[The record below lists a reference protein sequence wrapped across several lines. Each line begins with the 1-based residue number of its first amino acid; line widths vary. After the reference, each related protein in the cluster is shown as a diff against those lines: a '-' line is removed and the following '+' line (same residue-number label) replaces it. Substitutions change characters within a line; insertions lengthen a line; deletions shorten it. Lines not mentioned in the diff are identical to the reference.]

1 MAARGQKIK
10 TQIMQKILDTF
21 EGSFIN
27 DKEIRICGEEDG
39 YPIQIKVTLTAAKE
53 NIDNPNEIGY
63 EPPQAADSADTV
75 EVSITSEEKKTVAQ
89 LLACLGL

>member
-1 MAARGQKIK
+1 MAAKGQKLK
-10 TQIMQKILDTF
+10 AQITQKILDTF
-21 EGSFIN
+21 DGSFIN

-53 NIDNPNEIGY
+53 NIDNPNEVIKM
-63 EPPQAADSADTV
+63 PQPTESANTI

-89 LLACLGL
+89 LLAGLGL

>member
-10 TQIMQKILDTF
+10 AQITQKILDTF

-53 NIDNPNEIGY
+53 NIDNPNKVIIM
-63 EPPQAADSADTV
+63 PQPTESANTL

-89 LLACLGL
+89 LLAGLGL

>member
-10 TQIMQKILDTF
+10 AQITQKILDTF

-39 YPIQIKVTLTAAKE
+39 YPIQIKVTLIAAKE
-53 NIDNPNEIGY
+53 NIENPNEIGY
-63 EPPQAADSADTV
+63 EPPQSTDSVNTV

-89 LLACLGL
+89 LLAGLGL

>member
-10 TQIMQKILDTF
+10 AQITQKILDTF

-39 YPIQIKVTLTAAKE
+39 YPVQIKVTLTAAKE
-53 NIDNPNEIGY
+53 NIDNPNEVIRM
-63 EPPQAADSADTV
+63 PQPTESANTV

-89 LLACLGL
+89 LLAGLGL

>member
-10 TQIMQKILDTF
+10 AQITQKILDTF
-21 EGSFIN
+21 DGSFIN

-39 YPIQIKVTLTAAKE
+39 YPVQIKVTLTAAKE
-53 NIDNPNEIGY
+53 NIDNPNEVIRM
-63 EPPQAADSADTV
+63 PQSADSANTI

-89 LLACLGL
+89 LLAGLGL

>member
-1 MAARGQKIK
+1 MAAKGQKLK
-10 TQIMQKILDTF
+10 AQITQKILDTF

-53 NIDNPNEIGY
+53 NIDNPNEVIKM
-63 EPPQAADSADTV
+63 PQPTESANTI

-89 LLACLGL
+89 LLAGLGL

>member
-1 MAARGQKIK
+1 MAVRGQKLK
-10 TQIMQKILDTF
+10 AQITQKILDTF

-39 YPIQIKVTLTAAKE
+39 YPVQIKVTLTAAKE
-53 NIDNPNEIGY
+53 NIDNPNEVIKM
-63 EPPQAADSADTV
+63 PQPTESENTV

-89 LLACLGL
+89 LLAGLGL

>member
-10 TQIMQKILDTF
+10 AQITQKILDTF

-63 EPPQAADSADTV
+63 EPPQPTESTNTV

-89 LLACLGL
+89 LLAGLGL

>member
-10 TQIMQKILDTF
+10 AQITQKILDTF
-21 EGSFIN
+21 DGSFIN

-39 YPIQIKVTLTAAKE
+39 YPVQIKVTLTAAKE
-53 NIDNPNEIGY
+53 NIDNPNEVIKM
-63 EPPQAADSADTV
+63 PQPMESANTV

-89 LLACLGL
+89 LLAGLGL

>member
-10 TQIMQKILDTF
+10 AQITQKILDTF

-53 NIDNPNEIGY
+53 NIDNPNEVIKI
-63 EPPQAADSADTV
+63 PQSTESANTV

-89 LLACLGL
+89 LLAGLGL

>member
-1 MAARGQKIK
+1 MAVRGQKLK
-10 TQIMQKILDTF
+10 AQITQKILDTF

-39 YPIQIKVTLTAAKE
+39 YPVQIKVTLTAAKE
-53 NIDNPNEIGY
+53 NIDNPNEVIRM
-63 EPPQAADSADTV
+63 PQSAESANTV

-89 LLACLGL
+89 LLAGLGL

>member
-1 MAARGQKIK
+1 MAVRGQKLK
-10 TQIMQKILDTF
+10 AQITQKILDTF

-39 YPIQIKVTLTAAKE
+39 YPVQIKVTLTAAKE
-53 NIDNPNEIGY
+53 NIDNPNEVIRM
-63 EPPQAADSADTV
+63 PQPTESANTV

-89 LLACLGL
+89 LLAGLGL

>member
-1 MAARGQKIK
+1 MAVRGQKLK
-10 TQIMQKILDTF
+10 AQITQKILDTF

-39 YPIQIKVTLTAAKE
+39 YPVQIKVTLTAAKE
-53 NIDNPNEIGY
+53 NIDNPNEVVKM
-63 EPPQAADSADTV
+63 PQPTESANTV

-89 LLACLGL
+89 LLAGLGL

>member
-1 MAARGQKIK
+1 MAVRGQKLK
-10 TQIMQKILDTF
+10 AQIMQKILNTF
-21 EGSFIN
+21 DGSFIN

-53 NIDNPNEIGY
+53 NIDNPNEVIRM
-63 EPPQAADSADTV
+63 PQPTESANTV

-89 LLACLGL
+89 LLAGLGL

>member
-1 MAARGQKIK
+1 MAAKGQKLK
-10 TQIMQKILDTF
+10 AQITQKILDTF
-21 EGSFIN
+21 DGSFIN

-53 NIDNPNEIGY
+53 NIDNPNEVIRM
-63 EPPQAADSADTV
+63 PQPTESENTV

-89 LLACLGL
+89 LLAGLGL

>member
-1 MAARGQKIK
+1 MAARGQKLK
-10 TQIMQKILDTF
+10 GQITQKILDTF
-21 EGSFIN
+21 DGSFIN

-53 NIDNPNEIGY
+53 NIDNPNEIVY
-63 EPPQAADSADTV
+63 EPPQSADSANTV

-89 LLACLGL
+89 LLAGLGL

>member
-1 MAARGQKIK
+1 MAAKGQKLK
-10 TQIMQKILDTF
+10 AQITQKILDTF

-39 YPIQIKVTLTAAKE
+39 YPVQIKVTLTAAKE
-53 NIDNPNEIGY
+53 NIDNPNEVIKM
-63 EPPQAADSADTV
+63 PQPTESANTV

-89 LLACLGL
+89 LLAGLGL

>member
-1 MAARGQKIK
+1 MAVRGQKLK
-10 TQIMQKILDTF
+10 AQITQKILDTF
-21 EGSFIN
+21 DGSFIN

-53 NIDNPNEIGY
+53 NIDNPNEVIRM
-63 EPPQAADSADTV
+63 PQPTESANTV

-89 LLACLGL
+89 LLAGLGL

>member
-1 MAARGQKIK
+1 MAVRGQKLK
-10 TQIMQKILDTF
+10 AQITQKILDTF
-21 EGSFIN
+21 DGSFIN

-53 NIDNPNEIGY
+53 NIDNPNEVIKM
-63 EPPQAADSADTV
+63 PQPTESANTV

-89 LLACLGL
+89 LLAGLGL

>member
-10 TQIMQKILDTF
+10 AQITQKILDTF

-53 NIDNPNEIGY
+53 NIDNPNEVIRV
-63 EPPQAADSADTV
+63 PQPTESANTV

-89 LLACLGL
+89 LLAGLGL

>member
-1 MAARGQKIK
+1 MAVRGQKLK
-10 TQIMQKILDTF
+10 AQITQKILDTF

-53 NIDNPNEIGY
+53 NIDNPNEVVKM
-63 EPPQAADSADTV
+63 PQPTESANTV

-89 LLACLGL
+89 LLAGLGL

>member
-1 MAARGQKIK
+1 MAVRGQKLK
-10 TQIMQKILDTF
+10 AQITQKILNTF

-39 YPIQIKVTLTAAKE
+39 YPVQIKVTLTAAKE
-53 NIDNPNEIGY
+53 NIDNPNEVIKM
-63 EPPQAADSADTV
+63 PQPTESANTV

-89 LLACLGL
+89 LLAGLGL

>member
-10 TQIMQKILDTF
+10 AQITQKILDTF

-53 NIDNPNEIGY
+53 NIDNPNEVIKM
-63 EPPQAADSADTV
+63 PQPTESANTV

-89 LLACLGL
+89 LLAGLGL

>member
-10 TQIMQKILDTF
+10 AQITQKILDTF

-53 NIDNPNEIGY
+53 NIDNPNEVIRM
-63 EPPQAADSADTV
+63 PQPTESANTV

-89 LLACLGL
+89 LLAGLGL

>member
-1 MAARGQKIK
+1 MAAKGQKLK
-10 TQIMQKILDTF
+10 AQITQKILDTF
-21 EGSFIN
+21 DGSFIN

-53 NIDNPNEIGY
+53 NIDNPNEVIKM
-63 EPPQAADSADTV
+63 PQPTESANTV

-89 LLACLGL
+89 LLAGLGL

>member
-1 MAARGQKIK
+1 MAVRGQKIK
-10 TQIMQKILDTF
+10 AQITQKILDIF

-39 YPIQIKVTLTAAKE
+39 YPVQIKVTLTAAKE
-53 NIDNPNEIGY
+53 NIDNPNEIIKM
-63 EPPQAADSADTV
+63 PQTPESADTV

-89 LLACLGL
+89 LLESLGL

>member
-10 TQIMQKILDTF
+10 AQITQKILDTF

-39 YPIQIKVTLTAAKE
+39 YPIQIKVTLTAARE
-53 NIDNPNEIGY
+53 NIDNPNKIIII
-63 EPPQAADSADTV
+63 PQPAESEDTV

-89 LLACLGL
+89 LFAGLGL

>member
-1 MAARGQKIK
+1 MAVKGQKLK
-10 TQIMQKILDTF
+10 AQITQKILDTF

-53 NIDNPNEIGY
+53 NIDNPNEVIRM
-63 EPPQAADSADTV
+63 PQPTESANTV

-89 LLACLGL
+89 LLAGLGL

>member
-10 TQIMQKILDTF
+10 AQITQKILDTF

-53 NIDNPNEIGY
+53 NIDNPNEVIMV
-63 EPPQAADSADTV
+63 PQPTESANTI

-89 LLACLGL
+89 LLAGLGL